1 MSRPSQ
7 TTKQRNNGPESL
19 LNLPPD
25 TPLSI
30 FLPKGDETNMQ
41 AVKRVDIL
49 GCPFDAISFAET
61 VATIRRA
68 VLNKTRLRVVPGSID
83 FVMKARGNPAFAEEL
98 WRSDLVVA
106 DGKPIVW
113 AARLLGDAI
122 CGRVSGTELVWK
134 CAEIS
139 HQVGCAIAL
148 VGGAPGVA
156 QRAAAKMQGRYPQA
170 TPHAIPTPF
179 PLNSQNNA
187 TLVESIRATR
197 ASIVLVALGAPRQ
210 ERWIQANLDPCGA
223 NVGIGVGSA
232 FDIICGDKPRA
243 PQWMQDAGL
252 EWLHRLRFEPGRL
265 GRRYLIEDSP
275 FVFHLVVEVIRRRL
289 HRGGTCLPANLRH

>member
-1 MSRPSQ
+1 
-7 TTKQRNNGPESL
+7 
-19 LNLPPD
+19 
-25 TPLSI
+25 
-30 FLPKGDETNMQ
+30 MQ

-49 GCPFDAISFAET
+49 GCPFDAISFTET
-61 VATIRRA
+61 VATVRRA
-68 VLNKTRLRVVPGSID
+68 VLNRTRLQVVPGSID
-83 FVMKARGNPAFAEEL
+83 SVMKARLHPAFAGEL
-98 WRSDLVVA
+98 WGSDLVVA

-139 HQVGCAIAL
+139 HQTGCAIAL
-148 VGGAPGVA
+148 VGGTPGVA
-156 QRAAAKMQGRYPQA
+156 QRASAKMLERYPEA
-170 TPHAIPTPF
+170 TLHVIPTPF
-179 PLNSQNNA
+179 PLNSQSNA
-187 TLVESIRATR
+187 TLVQSIRATR

-210 ERWIQANLDPCGA
+210 EHWIQANLAASTA

-243 PQWMQDAGL
+243 PQWMQDSGL
-252 EWLHRLRFEPGRL
+252 EWLHRLSLEPRRL

-275 FVFHLVVEVIRRRL
+275 FVFHLVVEAIRRRL
-289 HRGGTCLPANLRH
+289 HREGTCLPANLRR

>member
-1 MSRPSQ
+1 
-7 TTKQRNNGPESL
+7 
-19 LNLPPD
+19 
-25 TPLSI
+25 
-30 FLPKGDETNMQ
+30 MQ
-41 AVKRVDIL
+41 AVKCVDIL

-68 VLNKTRLRVVPGSID
+68 VVNTTRLRVVPASID
-83 FVMKARGNPAFAEEL
+83 FVMKARINPAFAEEL

-113 AARLLGDAI
+113 AAWLLGDAI

-139 HQVGCAIAL
+139 HQIGCAVAL
-148 VGGAPGVA
+148 VGGTPGVA
-156 QRAAAKMQGRYPQA
+156 QRAAAKMLESYPEA
-170 TPHAIPTPF
+170 TLHVIPTPV
-179 PLNSQNNA
+179 PLSSQNNA
-187 TLVESIRATR
+187 MLVQSIRATR

-210 ERWIQANLDPCGA
+210 EHWIQANLDPSGA

-243 PQWMQDAGL
+243 PQWMQDSGL
-252 EWLHRLRFEPGRL
+252 EWLHRLRLEPRRL

-275 FVFHLVVEVIRRRL
+275 FHIFKLCLFGSAIFLAFL
-289 HRGGTCLPANLRH
+289 HFR